1 MPSRGGIGCF
11 TIARDNPLGAGASRS
26 ISKIAVGFRGSFGK
40 GNDRRGASSAIFE
53 HPASESNF
61 DFGLDPFLHY
71 FAEFFTQI
79 RDLIQPVELE
89 GFERNFRG
97 ASKVFDGVLC

>member
-1 MPSRGGIGCF
+1 MLHDRSRQSAGRRHLP
-11 TIARDNPLGAGASRS
+11 IALENCR
-26 ISKIAVGFRGSFGK
+26 GFSGSFGK

-61 DFGLDPFLHY
+61 DFGLDPFLHH

-89 GFERNFRG
+89 GFERNFRS
-97 ASKVFDGVLC
+97 AS